1 MPLAPGAVEPVDE
14 EAAAVGVEVAEVV
27 AIEVK
32 YLRFVG
38 LDHVAGRYATEK
50 MVAGVVRLVGEMGA
64 DPAHPLRVRFDE
76 FVATLIG
83 RLKDDPALRVKGEVL
98 KAELLAHPALADYL
112 HHGGYD
118 KHLRRLRHA
127 LESQGAQLAAA
138 VAQHFPAGVRISRPD
153 GGYFLW
159 VEFAPGFDT
168 LALHQ
173 LALGQGISIAP
184 GPIFSARR
192 AFGHCIRL
200 NFGHPFDA
208 RIASAVQ
215 TLGQLASAM

>member
-1 MPLAPGAVEPVDE
+1 MTTLSASV
-14 EAAAVGVEVAEVV
+14 
-27 AIEVK
+27 
-32 YLRFVG
+32 
-38 LDHVAGRYATEK
+38 
-50 MVAGVVRLVGEMGA
+50 
-64 DPAHPLRVRFDE
+64 PAQ
-76 FVATLIG
+76 A
-83 RLKDDPALRVKGEVL
+83 
-98 KAELLAHPALADYL
+98 ALADYL

-138 VAQHFPAGVRISRPD
+138 VARHFPKDVRISRPD

-173 LALGQGISIAP
+173 RALEQGISIAP

-192 AFGHCIRL
+192 AFAHCVRL
-200 NFGHPFDA
+200 NFGHPFNERIDA
-208 RIASAVQ
+208 AVQ
-215 TLGQLASAM
+215 VLGRLARDA